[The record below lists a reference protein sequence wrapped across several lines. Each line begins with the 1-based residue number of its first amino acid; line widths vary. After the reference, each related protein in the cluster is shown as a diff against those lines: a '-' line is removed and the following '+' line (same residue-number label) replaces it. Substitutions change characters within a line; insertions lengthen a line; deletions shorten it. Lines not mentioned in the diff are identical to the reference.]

1 MQGAAILINPLD
13 MQSFISI
20 LGFEVKYVDTGDS
33 DAYTIIFGGKKLILL
48 NQNIK
53 SSSRINFTLAHEL
66 GHYFIP
72 HHMEPLYAC
81 NVKELI
87 SSADLNSREEE
98 READIFASELLLP
111 NQLMANS
118 AVDGFEDILNVA
130 RKYSTSIP
138 ATAIRMI
145 EHSNDNVC
153 FVCCKNMKI
162 EWFIASSIFTEYL
175 TLKDII
181 GSRISEFSL
190 FNTCVEQKLSSLK
203 GCVPAFTWIEGV
215 DKDLYIDE
223 EILYYPKYNT
233 GYLLIKADNI
243 TDLED

>member
-1 MQGAAILINPLD
+1 MGNNRGLICMHIINGPDDISAGHIDCFYSPPLISGVEHGLIVGKGTAIQITAAN
-13 MQSFISI
+13 ISI
-20 LGFEVKYVDTGDS
+20 PALRSIIAVKCIDHIS
-33 DAYTIIFGGKKLILL
+33 SGGKKLILL

-53 SSSRINFTLAHEL
+53 SSTRISFTLAHEL

-81 NVKELI
+81 NVNELI

-130 RKYSTSIP
+130 REYSTSIP

-181 GSRISEFSL
+181 GSHPQ
-190 FNTCVEQKLSSLK
+190 VHD
-203 GCVPAFTWIEGV
+203 PHPWV
-215 DKDLYIDE
+215 DKL
-223 EILYYPKYNT
+223 
-233 GYLLIKADNI
+233 
-243 TDLED
+243 